1 MFEPY
6 NMDDVQHIL
15 KQISDKY
22 TNTTICFSFFF
33 SKLYKDCSNKIKCIH
48 LDLCLFVCTNYQ
60 RDIHQYHF
68 HNVMVKFTFF

>member
-22 TNTTICFSFFF
+22 TNTTIFFSFFSANYIKIAVTKSSVSTWIFAF
-33 SKLYKDCSNKIKCIH
+33 S
-48 LDLCLFVCTNYQ
+48 FVLIISVIFIST
-60 RDIHQYHF
+60 
-68 HNVMVKFTFF
+68 TFIMLW